1 MTSPLQEVMSYVGT
15 GNADPILREVR
26 FALGKLI
33 ETGETT
39 VIDLGAIPFAAG
51 DERILDRILGEG
63 EVRATLTSMGES
75 RIAET
80 QIAGVWRV
88 DHFDAEGEVQSRFIE
103 ITYMP
108 EILRTQKEDA
118 AFALEQLDEKLA
130 ERAEERAEAE
140 ASVKMGA
147 N

>member
-1 MTSPLQEVMSYVGT
+1 MVSAVQEVMSYVGT

-26 FALGKLI
+26 FALAKLV
-33 ETGETT
+33 ERGETT

-51 DERILDRILGEG
+51 DERILDKVLGQG
-63 EVRATLTSMGES
+63 EVHATLNSMGES

-80 QIAGVWRV
+80 GIAGVWRI
-88 DHFDAEGEVQSRFIE
+88 DHFDGDGEVQSRFIE

-118 AFALEQLDEKLA
+118 AHALEQLDEKLS
-130 ERAEERAEAE
+130 ERKEARAKAQ
-140 ASVKMGA
+140 SGA

>member
-15 GNADPILREVR
+15 GNADPILREIR
-26 FALGKLI
+26 FALAKLV
-33 ETGETT
+33 ETGEPT

-51 DERILDRILGEG
+51 DERILDKVLGRG
-63 EVRATLTSMGES
+63 ELQATLTSMGES

-80 QIAGVWRV
+80 GVAGVWRV
-88 DHFDAEGEVQSRFIE
+88 DHFDADGEVQSRFIE
-103 ITYMP
+103 VTYMP

-118 AFALEQLDEKLA
+118 AYALARLDEMLN
-130 ERAEERAEAE
+130 ERAEAR
-140 ASVKMGA
+140 AQAQSGV